1 MIITNSN
8 IEYKLFLKKLE
19 KTINSNTNYISSI

>member
-8 IEYKLFLKKLE
+8 IEYKLFKKLE
-19 KTINSNTNYISSI
+19 KTINSNTNYVSFI